1 MAHTISE
8 VNPSTT
14 TQIGTCPDL
23 TPTDTTNAIT
33 AAQKA
38 FQTYRHT
45 PVHTRAHHLRTWHSL
60 LLTHKTDLA
69 TLLTLE
75 NGKPY
80 AEALAEITYAASFL
94 AWFAEEA
101 PRTYGDTIPVSVPG
115 TMVLTVREPVGVCG
129 LITPWNFP
137 AAMVARKIGPALA
150 AGCSVVVKSAAETP
164 FTANAMVELASR
176 AGIPDGV
183 VNVVTAGVNT
193 VGVGRVL
200 ASHDDVRKVSFTGST
215 GVGKVLMGLA
225 AGGMK
230 RGSWELGG
238 IAPFIVGGGQTCVCA
253 NRVYVQRGVYGE
265 FAERLVERIKGLRV
279 GDGFGEGVTIEPLIH
294 GRAVE
299 KVMAHVED
307 AKAKRARVLFGGR
320 RMEELGPNFVQPT
333 VLVDMTGDMRLASE
347 ETFGP
352 VAALFPF
359 DSEEEVIREA
369 NRCEVGLA
377 AYIYTGS
384 TSRLFRVAEAL
395 EVGMVGANTG
405 IISNVAAPFGGVK
418 ESGFGREGSKYGI
431 DEFYSHQNYYDWGS
445 RIVSPPRNKNL
456 TTQCLD

>member
-1 MAHTISE
+1 TI
-8 VNPSTT
+8 
-14 TQIGTCPDL
+14 G
-23 TPTDTTNAIT
+23 
-33 AAQKA
+33 
-38 FQTYRHT
+38 
-45 PVHTRAHHLRTWHSL
+45 
-60 LLTHKTDLA
+60 
-69 TLLTLE
+69 
-75 NGKPY
+75 
-80 AEALAEITYAASFL
+80 
-94 AWFAEEA
+94 
-101 PRTYGDTIPVSVPG
+101 
-115 TMVLTVREPVGVCG
+115 
-129 LITPWNFP
+129 
-137 AAMVARKIGPALA
+137 
-150 AGCSVVVKSAAETP
+150 
-164 FTANAMVELASR
+164 
-176 AGIPDGV
+176 
-183 VNVVTAGVNT
+183 
-193 VGVGRVL
+193 
-200 ASHDDVRKVSFTGST
+200 
-215 GVGKVLMGLA
+215 
-225 AGGMK
+225 
-230 RGSWELGG
+230 
-238 IAPFIVGGGQTCVCA
+238 
-253 NRVYVQRGVYGE
+253 
-265 FAERLVERIKGLRV
+265 
-279 GDGFGEGVTIEPLIH
+279 PLIH

-307 AKAKRARVLFGGR
+307 AKAKGARVLFGGR

-445 RIVSPPRNKNL
+445 RI
-456 TTQCLD
+456 